1 MALLKTLEGVD
12 DTQTTGDNL
21 DDLFNTNDVL
31 GCMIYGPAG
40 WNAVKSFACNR
51 ALELLANRSGMAA
64 NLRKIAGR
72 KNYVVTNDVLDKT
85 FGFNHC
91 MGVELLGAEEWGEF
105 VNECKLYEP
114 DELGGLFSSIGKAA
128 KSLLNPVGTV
138 VPSSFTPGGLLQFAV
153 APGLTNV
160 SDAFAAIG
168 AKTETQKA
176 AEAQAAEAEQA
187 RIAAEQYA
195 AQQQILAAQQVEQ
208 AKQAYNTAYAQS
220 RAQADADA
228 AAAANLQYQLQLSP
242 EYQQG
247 QTNKIIILGGLGLLA
262 ITLLTRSR
270 K

>member
-12 DTQTTGDNL
+12 DTQTTGDYL

-91 MGVELLGAEEWGEF
+91 IGVELLGAEEWGEF

-114 DELGGLFSSIGKAA
+114 DELGGLLSSIGKGF

-195 AQQQILAAQQVEQ
+195 AQQVEQ